1 MKSLH
6 SKITREGI
14 TFDDLLLIP
23 VYSEILPTQ
32 VNTES
37 HFSKNIKLSIPII
50 SSAMDTVTEH
60 QMAIAMATLGG
71 LGIIHKNLSAEQQA
85 KEVELVKAKK
95 LMVGA
100 AMGVSPAEF
109 ERAKLLVKAGV
120 DVLVVDTA
128 HGHSKGV
135 GEMVKLLKKNFK
147 KLDVVAGNV
156 GTAEACR
163 YLIKMGADGI
173 KIGIGP
179 GSICTTR
186 IVAGV
191 GVPQMS
197 ALLDCASVCLQA
209 KIPFISDGGIKYSGD
224 IVKALA
230 AGASS
235 VMIGSLIAGTDEAT
249 GEIIQINGEKFKA
262 YRGMGSLGA
271 MGLGSKDRYG
281 QGEVKENK
289 KLVPEG
295 VEGAVPYKGPV
306 SDVIHQLTG
315 GVRAG
320 MGYLGAKNLKALVK
334 NAKFIKIGQA
344 SLNESHPHDILITK
358 KAPNYE

>member
-1 MKSLH
+1 MK
-6 SKITREGI
+6 KITREGI

-23 VYSEILPTQ
+23 AFSEVLPTQ
-32 VNTES
+32 VNTQTF
-37 HFSKNIKLSIPII
+37 FSRNIPLSIPIV
-50 SSAMDTVTEH
+50 SSAMDTVTESK
-60 QMAIAMATLGG
+60 MAIAMAMLGG
-71 LGIIHKNLSAEQQA
+71 LGIIHKNLSAEDQA
-85 KEVELVKAKK
+85 RQVKLVKEKK
-95 LMVGA
+95 LLVGA
-100 AMGVSPAEF
+100 AMGVSDKEF
-109 ERAKLLVKAGV
+109 ERAGLLVKAGV

-135 GEMVKLLKKNFK
+135 GEMVKRLKKTYK
-147 KLDVVAGNV
+147 KIDIVAGNV
-156 GTAEACR
+156 GTAEACS

-197 ALLDCASVCLQA
+197 ALLDCVAVCAKA

-235 VMIGSLIAGTDEAT
+235 VMIGSLLAGTDEAT
-249 GEIIQINGEKFKA
+249 GELIVIEDQKFKS

-271 MGLGSKDRYG
+271 MDLGSKDRYG
-281 QGEVKENK
+281 QGEVKEAK

-295 VEGAVPYKGPV
+295 VEGMVPYKGEV
-306 SDVIHQLTG
+306 AEVVHQLTG

-334 NAKFIKIGQA
+334 NAKFIRIGPA
-344 SLNESHPHDILITK
+344 SLLESHPHDILITK
-358 KAPNYE
+358 KAPNYEK